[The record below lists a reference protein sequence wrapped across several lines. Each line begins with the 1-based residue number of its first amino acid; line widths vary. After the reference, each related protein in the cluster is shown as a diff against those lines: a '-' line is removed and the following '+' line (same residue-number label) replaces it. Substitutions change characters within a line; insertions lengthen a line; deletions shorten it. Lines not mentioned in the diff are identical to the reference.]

1 MAINRENII
10 RKILNYSALGIVAL
24 YLLIVILS
32 ILVGTFNKTLDDE
45 LVFWF
50 IINVI
55 FWGGVVLLFSVLF
68 LMLLKLAILKK

>member
-1 MAINRENII
+1 MTINRENII
-10 RKILNYSALGIVAL
+10 RNILNYSALGIVAL

>member
-1 MAINRENII
+1 MTINRENII